1 MDITQYI
8 QKVMLPRWYLT
19 QVVWP
24 WSRTCTKLFL
34 VPWSSICHGVQL
46 GTMWFAFYY
55 AQNGW
60 LITSCV
66 KIHQTASTS
75 RVSDTKIL
83 LALEF
88 TGVNCF
94 FFLMWRYHGH
104 KYCASLGVRIKREW
118 QKFGPQWPATVLK
131 SCQHNS
137 IFEEVRVG
145 QLIKENQLRNLRAA
159 PKEVK
164 AKISHVCP
172 GFRKSKAS
180 STR

>member
-1 MDITQYI
+1 VDITQYI

-88 TGVNCF
+88 TGVNIF
-94 FFLMWRYHGH
+94 FNCEDTMDISTVHHWVWE
-104 KYCASLGVRIKREW
+104 SRES
-118 QKFGPQWPATVLK
+118 G
-131 SCQHNS
+131 
-137 IFEEVRVG
+137 
-145 QLIKENQLRNLRAA
+145 RNLDLNDQ
-159 PKEVK
+159 PQSWSLV
-164 AKISHVCP
+164 
-172 GFRKSKAS
+172 
-180 STR
+180 STTQYLKRQELTNL